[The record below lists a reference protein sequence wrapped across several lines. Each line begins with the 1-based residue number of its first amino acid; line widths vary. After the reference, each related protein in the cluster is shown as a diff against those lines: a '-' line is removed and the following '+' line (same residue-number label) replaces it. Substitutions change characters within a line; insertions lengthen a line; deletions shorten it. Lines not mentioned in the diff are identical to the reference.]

1 MIASAVVLAAI
12 ALLNLRL
19 HESAR
24 IIAGS
29 TLLLVLLMLLITGS
43 GALRHELQGA
53 RMVALRRGRR
63 FAAAN
68 AQVLASMS
76 FERDLVLAQERARS
90 ARELHDGLGHRLTLT
105 AMSLQFALKAK
116 DKDAGQAWAEVD
128 NASDTTAAARE
139 VIRGWARAAGASA
152 DAAGAAVTVETIA
165 DAFRG
170 AGLEVRVRHTGM
182 EERMPEPVADFV
194 ARLVEEA

>member
-1 MIASAVVLAAI
+1 M
-12 ALLNLRL
+12 
-19 HESAR
+19 
-24 IIAGS
+24 
-29 TLLLVLLMLLITGS
+29 
-43 GALRHELQGA
+43 
-53 RMVALRRGRR
+53 
-63 FAAAN
+63 
-68 AQVLASMS
+68 
-76 FERDLVLAQERARS
+76 
-90 ARELHDGLGHRLTLT
+90 
-105 AMSLQFALKAK
+105 
-116 DKDAGQAWAEVD
+116 D

-194 ARLVEEA
+194 ARLVEEALTHVVRHARAMCVEVDLAQTADEIRITLRDNGIGQADRTRASGSARCVNARSPSAATSPAALPAAPA